1 VVCGHLHKAR
11 AVGCVRVLAELEVLV
26 A

>member
-1 VVCGHLHKAR
+1 VVCGHLHKPR
-11 AVGCVRVLAELEVLV
+11 AVGCVRVLGELEVLI

>member
-1 VVCGHLHKAR
+1 VVCGHMHSSR
-11 AVGCVRVLAELEVLV
+11 EVGRVRVLGELEVLI